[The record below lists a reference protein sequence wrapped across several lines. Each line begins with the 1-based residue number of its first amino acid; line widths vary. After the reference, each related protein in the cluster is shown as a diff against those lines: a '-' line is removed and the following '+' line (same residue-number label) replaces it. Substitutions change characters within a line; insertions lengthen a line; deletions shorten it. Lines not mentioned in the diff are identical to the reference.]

1 MPRPLRHSRPHDY
14 PDLIRRWRKVAKAA
28 GLKVRKFAQAGGL
41 DGFAVENTCFVH
53 NAPTLYFSAA
63 IHGDE
68 PASSEGL
75 ISWAEK
81 NQDRLKA
88 WNLLIF
94 PCLNPWGLVA
104 NSRLDADGRDLNRLF
119 HDTSVPQIAAHRE
132 LLGTRRF
139 DLAITLHE
147 DYDAL
152 GFYLYEVPGP
162 KPYWGE
168 HLTRAARKFVP
179 IETRRRIEGRAAKDG
194 IVRRAIKPDFMPTW
208 PEAFV
213 LYFAH
218 CPRVF
223 TVETPS
229 EFHFDDR
236 VDAHVAVLA
245 EAVRLAEQSARQKTP
260 HRKSW

>member
-1 MPRPLRHSRPHDY
+1 MPRPLRHNRPHDY
-14 PDLIRRWRKVAKAA
+14 PALIRRWRKVARAA
-28 GLKVRKFAQAGGL
+28 GLRMRKFAHAGGQDL
-41 DGFAVENTCFVH
+41 FVVSSPRPDRR
-53 NAPTLYFSAA
+53 APALYFSAA

-81 NQDRLKA
+81 NRGRLSD

-94 PCLNPWGLVA
+94 PCLNPWGLIA
-104 NSRLDADGRDLNRLF
+104 NSRLDAEGRDLNRLF
-119 HDTSVPQIAAHRE
+119 HDDSVPQIAAHRA
-132 LLGTRRF
+132 LLGARRF

-147 DYDAL
+147 DYDAQ
-152 GFYLYEVPGP
+152 GVYLYEVPGP

-168 HLTRAARKFVP
+168 HLIRAARKHLP
-179 IETRRRIEGRAAKDG
+179 IETRRRIEGRAAANG
-194 IVRRAIKPDFMPTW
+194 IVRRAIKTDLMPTW
-208 PEAFV
+208 PEAFI
-213 LYFAH
+213 LHFAH

-236 VDAHVAVLA
+236 VAAQIALLEKAVALCCREVA
-245 EAVRLAEQSARQKTP
+245 KRP
-260 HRKSW
+260 GD

>member
-1 MPRPLRHSRPHDY
+1 MPRSLRHCRPHDY
-14 PDLIRRWRKVAKAA
+14 PDLIRRWRKVAKTA
-28 GLKVRKFAQAGGL
+28 GMRLRKFSKAGGYDL
-41 DGFAVENTCFVH
+41 YALEHTRAGKD
-53 NAPTLYFSAA
+53 APTLYFSAA

-68 PASSEGL
+68 AASAEGL
-75 ISWAEK
+75 ICWAEK
-81 NQDRLKA
+81 NRDHLKD
-88 WNLLIF
+88 WNFLIF

-104 NSRLDADGRDLNRLF
+104 NCRLDSEGRDLNRLF
-119 HDTSVPQIAAHRE
+119 HDDSVPQIAAHRK
-132 LLGTRRF
+132 LLGKRRF

-147 DYDAL
+147 DYDAP

-168 HLTRAARKFVP
+168 LITRSVRRHLP
-179 IETRRRIEGRAAKDG
+179 IDTRRKIEGRAASDG
-194 IVRRAIKPDFMPTW
+194 IVRRSIKPDLMPMW

-236 VDAHVAVLA
+236 VAAQVALLDKSVTLCEREFKARRRA
-245 EAVRLAEQSARQKTP
+245 EN
-260 HRKSW
+260 

>member
-1 MPRPLRHSRPHDY
+1 MPRPLRHRRPHDY
-14 PDLIRRWRKVAKAA
+14 PDLIRRWRKVARAA
-28 GLKVRKFAQAGGL
+28 GLKLGKFAEAGGQ
-41 DGFAVENTCFVH
+41 AVYVVESPQAH
-53 NAPTLYFSAA
+53 REAPALYFSAA

-68 PASSEGL
+68 AATAEGL

-81 NQDRLKA
+81 NQARLRD

-94 PCLNPWGLVA
+94 PCLNPWGFIA
-104 NSRLDADGRDLNRLF
+104 NSRLDADGRDLNRSY
-119 HDTSVPQIAAHRE
+119 HDDSVPQIAAHRK

-168 HLTRAARKFVP
+168 HLTRAVRKFLP
-179 IETRRRIEGRAAKDG
+179 IETRRRIEGRAAANG
-194 IVRRAIKPDFMPTW
+194 IVRRAIKTDMMPTW
-208 PEAFV
+208 PEAFI
-213 LYFAH
+213 LHFAH
-218 CPRVF
+218 CQRVF

-236 VDAHVAVLA
+236 VDAHVALM
-245 EAVRLAEQSARQKTP
+245 EKAVDLCAREFADRRRP
-260 HRKSW
+260 